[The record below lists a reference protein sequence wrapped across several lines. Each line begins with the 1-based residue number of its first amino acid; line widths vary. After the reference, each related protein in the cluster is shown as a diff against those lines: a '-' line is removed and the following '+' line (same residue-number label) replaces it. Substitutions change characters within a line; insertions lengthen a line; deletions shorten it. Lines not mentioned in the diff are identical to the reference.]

1 MNNKVNEYLQ
11 NKKLIEELTK
21 KNEGLGTEIM
31 DYMIENNK
39 KEYTTPSGVITLIQ
53 ESTSFRFD
61 AKRFQEERGII
72 EYNKYLKEST
82 TKTHLSS
89 KLSK

>member
-1 MNNKVNEYLQ
+1 MNEKVNKYLK

-21 KNEGLGTEIM
+21 ENEELGNDILN
-31 DYMIENNK
+31 YMIENNK
-39 KEYTTPSGVITLIQ
+39 KDYTTPSGVVSLIQ

-61 AKRFQEERGII
+61 PKRFQEEKGII

-82 TKTHLSS
+82 TKAHLTT
-89 KLSK
+89 KLTK

>member
-1 MNNKVNEYLQ
+1 MNNKVNKYLQ

-21 KNEGLGTEIM
+21 ENEGLGADIM
-31 DYMIENNK
+31 DYMIANDK
-39 KEYTTPSGVITLIQ
+39 REYTTPSGVITLIQ

-61 AKRFQEERGII
+61 TKRFQEECGII

-82 TKTHLSS
+82 TKAHLTT
-89 KLSK
+89 KLTK

>member
-1 MNNKVNEYLQ
+1 MNNKVNKYLQ

-21 KNEGLGTEIM
+21 ENEGLGTEIM

-61 AKRFQEERGII
+61 AKRFQEERGLI